1 MKYIIL
7 LIVAI
12 VVFPKTAENE
22 TIDLVQKEFNQFCKV
37 YMVYVNEY
45 PMHFAAGCCDFNHPS
60 NDVLKIE
67 YLGDKFEEKEC
78 V

>member
-7 LIVAI
+7 FIVLFTFHAQ
-12 VVFPKTAENE
+12 ANENW
-22 TIDLVQKEFNQFCKV
+22 TPEFSKFCKV
-37 YMVYVNEY
+37 YMVYVNQF
-45 PMHFAAGCCDFNHPS
+45 PMSFAAGCCDFNHPS
-60 NDVLKIE
+60 NDEQKIE

>member
-1 MKYIIL
+1 MKYLFLFFIFL
-7 LIVAI
+7 TLNAQ
-12 VVFPKTAENE
+12 ANENWPP
-22 TIDLVQKEFNQFCKV
+22 EFEKFCKV

-60 NDVLKIE
+60 NDEQKIE
-67 YLGDKFEEKEC
+67 YLGDKFEKEEC

>member
-1 MKYIIL
+1 
-7 LIVAI
+7 
-12 VVFPKTAENE
+12 
-22 TIDLVQKEFNQFCKV
+22 
-37 YMVYVNEY
+37 MVYVNKF
-45 PMHFAAGCCDFNHPS
+45 PMHFAAGCCEFNHPS

>member
-7 LIVAI
+7 FLVLFTFNAQ
-12 VVFPKTAENE
+12 ADENWPP
-22 TIDLVQKEFNQFCKV
+22 EFEKFCKV

-60 NDVLKIE
+60 NDRQKIE